1 MVVGKELIQ
10 IEARRNNGEFAQ
22 ITVLVRTIQ
31 LFAFVVRAGYHHI
44 GFPDGPLFLSN
55 SRRHGV
61 VVLNP
66 LFRIAYAGKI
76 VVLVSTQ
83 RVSCEH
89 QRCMEVAGNLSGNV
103 STIGIVS
110 VNDIGNALF
119 GSEELDQIV
128 NIFIQMWPEL
138 LLANVLVASARET
151 DNTSVLSHI
160 LQLSAV
166 VAAESF
172 ITYSPGEQIHLN
184 ILSSGELLHEI
195 DHIPRLPS
203 GIGITPHFN
212 VVATH

>member
-119 GSEELDQIV
+119 GSEEHTSELQSRPHFVCRLLLEKKKIDHTHDV
-128 NIFIQMWPEL
+128 TTRAVRKACSNTLSRVSLTRGWLSRHNSEDKFSFNLYRTWPE
-138 LLANVLVASARET
+138 
-151 DNTSVLSHI
+151 SVLSWYYKD
-160 LQLSAV
+160 S
-166 VAAESF
+166 
-172 ITYSPGEQIHLN
+172 
-184 ILSSGELLHEI
+184 
-195 DHIPRLPS
+195 
-203 GIGITPHFN
+203 
-212 VVATH
+212 